1 MIVFA
6 LVLLGVSLFY
16 ALRYLAGAREVKRLE
31 SNAKSPVFE
40 QFGSVLTGI
49 ATIRAFDKAEVYV
62 STSILKQVKTNV
74 LIQLDR
80 AHVQAD

>member
-6 LVLLGVSLFY
+6 LVLLAVSLYY

-49 ATIRAFDKAEVYV
+49 ATIRAFDKADVYV
-62 STSILKQVKTNV
+62 STLIAGFSMISV
-74 LIQLDR
+74 LTRPD
-80 AHVQAD
+80 